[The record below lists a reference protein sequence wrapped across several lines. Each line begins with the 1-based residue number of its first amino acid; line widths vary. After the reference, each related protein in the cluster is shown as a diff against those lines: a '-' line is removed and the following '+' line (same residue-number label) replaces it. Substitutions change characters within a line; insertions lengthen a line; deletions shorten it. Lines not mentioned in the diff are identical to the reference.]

1 MSVLCI
7 ACHKEVDGRRHSI
20 SCDVCERWQHRLCGT
35 GKVYLFIY
43 LFIYSLF
50 CSLYIVFS
58 SLLITLDFLDY
69 LFIIYLFIYLF
80 ITSTDFTFSLLCF
93 PGRTKYQSSYTFV
106 FLI

>member
-7 ACHKEVDGRRHSI
+7 ACQKEVDGRRHPI
-20 SCDVCERWQHRLCGT
+20 SCDVCERWQHCLCGT

-43 LFIYSLF
+43 LFIYNLF
-50 CSLYIVFS
+50 CSLYNVFS
-58 SLLITLDFLDY
+58 SLLMTLDFLD
-69 LFIIYLFIYLF
+69 YLFIYLF